1 MRLCITILFVLG
13 TAAAFALPPAPIPGA
28 PVETPPSFWQP
39 RREAGLFQR
48 TLPQTK
54 PVASWA
60 TSEPGQPA
68 TLPAES
74 SGCSGSPAGMGC
86 NGATSAR
93 VTYAT
98 GCSGSGSA
106 SSCSGSSTSGRQVR
120 LLQRLRQVRL
130 RRFAR

>member
-1 MRLCITILFVLG
+1 MTKRFVFSLAITIAVV
-13 TAAAFALPPAPIPGA
+13 AAASAETWLPL
-28 PVETPPSFWQP
+28 PSFWMP
-39 RREAGLFQR
+39 RKEAGLFQR

-60 TSEPGQPA
+60 TSESGQPA

-106 SSCSGSSTSGRQVR
+106 SSCSGSSTSGRQAR
-120 LLQRLRQVRL
+120 LLQRLRQARL
-130 RRFAR
+130 RARSGR